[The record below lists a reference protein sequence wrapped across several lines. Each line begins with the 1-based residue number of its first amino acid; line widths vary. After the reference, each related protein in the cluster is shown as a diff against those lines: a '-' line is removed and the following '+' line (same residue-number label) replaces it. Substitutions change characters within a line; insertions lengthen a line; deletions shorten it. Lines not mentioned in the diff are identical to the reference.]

1 MTYTERALQLR
12 PVLEQAVQSLGD
24 AVALTAVELFPKW
37 KDLCDKEVEDEN
49 GAVSKGVEVEKGFRF
64 QHDNRL
70 YRTEQP
76 KYKFVEQY
84 VPGTVGTES
93 LFSKVDET
101 HAGTLE
107 DPIPY
112 EANMEIY
119 EGLYYSQ
126 NGVVYLCIRSS
137 GQPLYHDLS
146 ALVGHYVEEVA

>member
-12 PVLEQAVQSLGD
+12 PVIEQASQSLDD
-24 AVALTAVELFPKW
+24 AVALTAVELFPQW
-37 KDLCDKEVEDEN
+37 EN
-49 GAVSKGVEVEKGFRF
+49 LVKAGTKVEKGFRF
-64 QHDNRL
+64 QYDGKL

-76 KYKFVEQY
+76 EYTFVDTY
-84 VPGTVGTES
+84 VPGSTGTES

-112 EANMEIY
+112 EKNMEIY
-119 EGLYYSQ
+119 QGLYYSQ
-126 NGVVYLCIRSS
+126 YDVIYLCIRSS

-146 ALVGHYVEEVA
+146 ALVGSYVEVV

>member
-12 PVLEQAVQSLGD
+12 PVIEQASQSLED

-37 KDLCDKEVEDEN
+37 DDLVKQ
-49 GAVSKGVEVEKGFRF
+49 AVEVEIGFRF
-64 QHDNRL
+64 QYKAESETESKL

-76 KYKFVEQY
+76 KYTFVKHQ
-84 VPGTVGTES
+84 VPGTAGTES

-101 HAGTLE
+101 HKGTID

-112 EANMEIY
+112 EKNMEIY

-126 NGVVYLCIRSS
+126 NDVVYLCIRSS

-146 ALVGHYVEEVA
+146 ALVGSYVEVVK

>member
-12 PVLEQAVQSLGD
+12 PVMEQAAQSLED

-37 KDLCDKEVEDEN
+37 KELVDK
-49 GAVSKGVEVEKGFRF
+49 AVKVDKVGFRF
-64 QHDNRL
+64 QYENKL

-76 KYKFVEQY
+76 EYTFVAHY
-84 VPGTVGTES
+84 VPGAAGTES

-101 HAGTLE
+101 HAGTYE

-112 EANMEIY
+112 EKNMEIY
-119 EGLYYSQ
+119 KGKYYTQ
-126 NGVVYLCIRSS
+126 YDVIYLCIRDS

-146 ALVGHYVEEVA
+146 ALVGHYVEVA